1 MNASSVFCGS
11 MKIELKSAGEIK
23 VSSEEVVVGYSYQ
36 VDETGKGPLSN
47 VTMFYCTALPFSRR
61 SALL

>member
-1 MNASSVFCGS
+1 